1 MIYDVF
7 HLLLE
12 IKELYPDLEI
22 SSLPLHEL
30 EHLIKNT
37 DIPERNRSFPVL
49 FPQKTH
55 KFLFSTFLFRDKVIW
70 RRNLL

>member
-7 HLLLE
+7 HLLLK

-37 DIPERNRSFPVL
+37 DIPERDQSFPVL
-49 FPQKTH
+49 FSSKNP
-55 KFLFSTFLFRDKVIW
+55 
-70 RRNLL
+70 

>member
-22 SSLPLHEL
+22 SSLTLHEL

-37 DIPERNRSFPVL
+37 DIPERDRAFPVL
-49 FPQKTH
+49 FSSKNP
-55 KFLFSTFLFRDKVIW
+55 
-70 RRNLL
+70 